1 MRSGFWPL
9 SNMEG
14 FEPLVFGSQKNGE
27 LLYDK
32 LLVIPSSSS
41 LNGVDVEYIS
51 NKIISYLED
60 YENEK

>member
-1 MRSGFWPL
+1 
-9 SNMEG
+9 MEG

-41 LNGVDVEYIS
+41 LSREDVEYIS
-51 NKIISYLED
+51 NIIISHIED
-60 YENEK
+60 YDNEK